1 MVSVFIQQLIMGN
14 SISCNIVKSYDT
26 GTSLDLVVGALALA
40 VGVRAVARSAKKHF
54 SRTKEQDP
62 TFAEQQEDAP
72 LKQEISNEKNV
83 NPLKEETLIIDD
95 NKRNVETSN
104 EETKANNKELSTPKE
119 SWFKNVSNFIG
130 AIPSFF
136 TKTIPSC
143 FRRVNSW
150 IWSIPGK
157 ISYVWNFATS
167 SEGKTVPLKT
177 QEQIDQEAKEK
188 YEEILRRDLGIPQ
201 DGYDRDFLSSKGK
214 KSPDLDDDARNSNP
228 ISSTESI
235 LLKLHEQGED
245 NCKNAFRDWQET
257 NAEISIISQEKH
269 KLAEKNAE
277 LEIQSQKVK
286 GWVQIGI
293 IAIGI
298 VGTVIAAA
306 TVGVVAAAITTAAT
320 VFIFIA
326 KHLSGDAV
334 AGIITAKADLAVKQN
349 QNNINLMDT
358 KMKAQESK
366 LSIISQD
373 MSRFYQTNSTIIS
386 ILQTIIR
393 TKQESRQAIAGNLR

>member
-1 MVSVFIQQLIMGN
+1 MDN
-14 SISCNIVKSYDT
+14 SKSCNT
-26 GTSLDLVVGALALA
+26 GTSLDPVVGALALVA
-40 VGVRAVARSAKKHF
+40 GVGAAYSAKKY
-54 SRTKEQDP
+54 SSKTKEQDP

-72 LKQEISNEKNV
+72 LKQEIPNEKNV

-104 EETKANNKELSTPKE
+104 EEAKANNEESSTPKE

-157 ISYVWNFATS
+157 ISHVWNFATS

-188 YEEILRRDLGIPQ
+188 HEQLLRDLGISQ

-214 KSPDLDDDARNSNP
+214 KSPDLDDDAP

-235 LLKLHEQGED
+235 LLNLHEQGED
-245 NCKNAFRDWQET
+245 NCKNTFQKWQET
-257 NAEISIISQEKH
+257 NAKIDIKSQERH
-269 KLAEKNAE
+269 KLADKNAE
-277 LEIQSQKVK
+277 LEMESQKIK
-286 GWVQIGI
+286 NWVQIG
-293 IAIGI
+293 
-298 VGTVIAAA
+298 VIA
-306 TVGVVAAAITTAAT
+306 VGIAGFVLGGWAVAAGLTTVAGICKLVTKNFPGEAI
-320 VFIFIA
+320 
-326 KHLSGDAV
+326 

-349 QNNINLMDT
+349 QNLINSMDLE
-358 KMKAQESK
+358 MKLLENHASM
-366 LSIISQD
+366 ISQD
-373 MSRFYQTNSTIIS
+373 MSRLYQTNSTVIS

-393 TKQESRQAIAGNLR
+393 TMQESRQAIAGSIR